1 MLVLYLLLL
10 QVEHRRVELL
20 KHPVVKSLIKYK
32 WKKYGQVIYFFN
44 LAFYALFLIF
54 LTSFAVVVLN
64 PSHSTCKQPW
74 LLLSRKI
81 WQDLLWFG
89 RVYFRISLKRGQTY
103 CGKFQEGQIQILRGG
118 QPILNTGKA
127 NYQGGGT
134 KTPPR
139 PPWNKPWF
147 DEVFKVTKFNNSEL
161 WTPTVTHRTT
171 SIQISTRQP
180 LCQV

>member
-74 LLLSRKI
+74 LLLSRK
-81 WQDLLWFG
+81 F
-89 RVYFRISLKRGQTY
+89 
-103 CGKFQEGQIQILRGG
+103 
-118 QPILNTGKA
+118 
-127 NYQGGGT
+127 
-134 KTPPR
+134 
-139 PPWNKPWF
+139 
-147 DEVFKVTKFNNSEL
+147 
-161 WTPTVTHRTT
+161 
-171 SIQISTRQP
+171 
-180 LCQV
+180 